1 MVLHSIFM
9 EFKTPMSN
17 SIANNPLASHFRQ
30 PSIYLKLPSG
40 GKFYPQGSLDISLT
54 GEIPIYPMTIKD
66 EILLK
71 TPDALMNG
79 AGMRDMIASCCP
91 NIKDPWIIPLID
103 LDSIL
108 IAIRLASYG
117 SGMDMTSTCPHC
129 QGENEHTVDLRHVL
143 DNVAPLRKYTESTH
157 LNGLLFKLKP
167 QTYNDLNRVGLIS
180 FEQQKLVSVISSSDL
195 EETEKQKLFQEAFDK
210 LTELNI
216 GTLVSCIDSITTEDG
231 IKVAE
236 AVLIQDFLVNTDRK
250 TYDGVKLLIEETVGA
265 NALEPVELVCNE
277 CEKSYKVKLEFNQT
291 SFFA

>member
-1 MVLHSIFM
+1 
-9 EFKTPMSN
+9 MSN
-17 SIANNPLASHFRQ
+17 SIANNPLSNHFRQ

-40 GKFYPQGSLDISLT
+40 GKFYPQGTLDISLT
-54 GEIPIYPMTIKD
+54 GEIPVYPMTIKD

-91 NIKDPWIIPLID
+91 SIRDPWSIPLVD

-117 SGMDMTSTCPHC
+117 SGMDMNSTCTHC
-129 QGENEHTVDLRHVL
+129 GEDNEHTIDLRGVL
-143 DNVAPLRKYTESTH
+143 DNLAPLKQYNDSNV

-180 FEQQKLVSVISSSDL
+180 FEQQKLMNVISSSDL
-195 EETEKQKLFQEAFDK
+195 SDEDKKDRFQESFNK
-210 LTELNI
+210 LTDLNI
-216 GTLVSCIDSITTEDG
+216 NTLVSCIQSITTESG
-231 IKVAE
+231 
-236 AVLIQDFLVNTDRK
+236 AVVEESMLIQDFLNNTDRK
-250 TYDGVKLLIEETVGA
+250 TYEAVKELIESTVVA
-265 NALEPVELVCNE
+265 NAMEPVELVCAE
-277 CEKSYKVKLEFNQT
+277 CHEKYKVKVEFNQT

>member
-17 SIANNPLASHFRQ
+17 SIANNPLSSHFRQ
-30 PSIYLKLPSG
+30 PAIYLRLPSG
-40 GKFYPQGSLDISLT
+40 GKFYPEGTLDISLT
-54 GEIPIYPMTIKD
+54 GEIPIFPMTIKD

-79 AGMRDMIASCCP
+79 DGMRDMIASCCP
-91 NIKDPWIIPLID
+91 NIKNPWIIPLID

-117 SGMDMTSTCPHC
+117 NGMDMTSTCPHC
-129 QGENEHTVDLRHVL
+129 EEENEHTIDLRGVL
-143 DNVAPLRKYTESTH
+143 DNVSPLKEYSESTH
-157 LNGLLFKLKP
+157 LNGLVFKFKP
-167 QTYNDLNRVGLIS
+167 QTYSDLNRVGLIS
-180 FEQQKLVSVISSSDL
+180 FEQQKLVSVISNSDL
-195 EETEKQKLFQEAFDK
+195 PEEDKKERFQEAFDK

-216 GTLVSCIDSITTEDG
+216 STLVSCIESITTEDG
-231 IKVAE
+231 TKVTE

-250 TYDGVKLLIEETVGA
+250 TYDGVKSLIEKTVGA
-265 NALEPVELVCNE
+265 NAMEAVELVCNE
-277 CEKSYKVKLEFNQT
+277 CATPYKVKLEFNQT